1 MAALA
6 TGSPSCR
13 KCWCIIFPMSENAT
27 IALPEYL
34 TTLLA
39 QQYAPDDVER
49 ICTGLAA
56 QRVVS
61 LRANTLLATRDEVS
75 VALADAGLPAEPV
88 AWYDDAFALPHGCE
102 RTLWDLPLYQ
112 EGKIYLQS
120 LSSMIPP
127 LVLGAP
133 AGEDVLDM
141 CAAPGGKTTQIVAL
155 SGGKAHVT
163 ACEMHAPRAEKLE
176 YNLRKL
182 GCTNVVVMRTDA
194 RQLDSFFSFD
204 RILLDAPCSGSG
216 TLSTSNDRHLAR
228 FTPAL
233 VNKSRKAQKALF
245 AKALELLKPGGTL
258 VYSTCSVLACE
269 NEDVV
274 ETALAHAPRGRS
286 FRIASI
292 ALPRAGEPTNEPSD
306 EPSGELPCLPTRLE
320 GALCLAPTERYEGFF
335 VAKIKRTA

>member
-1 MAALA
+1 
-6 TGSPSCR
+6 
-13 KCWCIIFPMSENAT
+13 MSESPT
-27 IALPEYL
+27 TALPAYL

-39 QQYAPDDVER
+39 SQYAPDDVER
-49 ICTGLAA
+49 ICAGLAA

-61 LRANTLLATRDEVS
+61 LRANTLLATRDEV
-75 VALADAGLPAEPV
+75 AATLEETGLPAERV
-88 AWYDDAFALPHGCE
+88 AWYEDAFTLPHGCE
-102 RTLWDLPLYQ
+102 RMLWDEPLYQ
-112 EGKIYLQS
+112 QGKVYLQS

-127 LVLGAP
+127 LVLAAR

-155 SGGKAHVT
+155 TEGKAHVT

-182 GCTNVVVMRTDA
+182 GCNNVVVMRTDA

-216 TLSTSNDRHLAR
+216 TLSTANAKQLAR

-233 VNKSRKAQKALF
+233 VDKSRKSQQKLIV
-245 AKALELLKPGGTL
+245 KALELLKPGGTL
-258 VYSTCSVLACE
+258 VYSTCSILACE

-274 ETALAHAPRGRS
+274 EEGLRKASRGKN
-286 FRIASI
+286 FRVVEA
-292 ALPRAGEPTNEPSD
+292 AFANAD
-306 EPSGELPCLPTRLE
+306 ELPLLPTRLE
-320 GALCLAPTERYEGFF
+320 GALCVAPTERYEGFF
-335 VAKIKRTA
+335 VAKIERIS